1 MKRMKT
7 TGLLVLPVLMVAC
20 AKDAQPPMTPAS
32 GTEAPE
38 ASGAE
43 ILEQHPEKSANF
55 SGIAISDRIR
65 KACGLSETDS
75 YFEFDSARVTPQADR
90 VLGLLATCFTT
101 GPLAGEG
108 MKLVGHADP
117 RGDDEYNMVLGG
129 QRADHVSDAL
139 TRKGMGADKLAA
151 TSRGELDARGQDEGG
166 WSKDRRVEV
175 MIDE

>member
-1 MKRMKT
+1 
-7 TGLLVLPVLMVAC
+7 
-20 AKDAQPPMTPAS
+20 
-32 GTEAPE
+32 
-38 ASGAE
+38 
-43 ILEQHPEKSANF
+43 
-55 SGIAISDRIR
+55 
-65 KACGLSETDS
+65 
-75 YFEFDSARVTPQADR
+75 
-90 VLGLLATCFTT
+90 
-101 GPLAGEG
+101 